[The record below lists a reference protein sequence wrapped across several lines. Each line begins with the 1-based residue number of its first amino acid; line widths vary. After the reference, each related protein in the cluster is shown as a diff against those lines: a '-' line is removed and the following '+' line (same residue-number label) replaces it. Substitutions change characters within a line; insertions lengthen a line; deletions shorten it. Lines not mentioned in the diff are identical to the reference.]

1 MFTCR
6 GDKSPPDLHSALL
19 LLDGTGYALLEIR
32 AGVRVSLEEVEC
44 VHRNCCVLA
53 FFFLENFFAAS
64 LKAKLLPT
72 QIYFNSG
79 CPGIGSAHCSRH
91 ETPIHARVWFV

>member
-1 MFTCR
+1 MHYLRSVQVFGCLWKKLNVYIETV
-6 GDKSPPDLHSALL
+6 AFLL
-19 LLDGTGYALLEIR
+19 
-32 AGVRVSLEEVEC
+32 
-44 VHRNCCVLA
+44 